1 MPSCLYTSA
10 FIAFQVL
17 SMSRYPHK
25 NLPLKKAKFEKK
37 TFESQKTVR
46 LGTKQT
52 PLMLTVQ
59 SEARRVEVAEICAER
74 KWFCEIDLL
83 ADEDEDISALTL
95 LIEKQVVATTTRLA
109 GRNEPCPCGSGKKY
123 KQCCAA

>member
-1 MPSCLYTSA
+1 
-10 FIAFQVL
+10 
-17 SMSRYPHK
+17 MSRYPHK
-25 NLPLKKAKFEKK
+25 NLPLKQAKFEKK
-37 TFESQKTVR
+37 TFGGQKTVR
-46 LGTKQT
+46 LGTKRT
-52 PLMLTVQ
+52 PLMLSVQ
-59 SEARRVEVAEICAER
+59 SEARRVEVAAICAER
-74 KWFCEIDLL
+74 KWFCEIDVQ